1 MEHPE
6 GTVVL
11 LESGT
16 GAVRALVV
24 VDPSAACPRCAAGKG
39 CGAGI
44 LATGRGVRRVE
55 VAVPDGM
62 ELTVGDRV
70 ALSLLPENLLTAAT
84 IAYGIP
90 LGGAVAGAALAVSA
104 LVCSHRRRA
113 CGARVDPCARVP
125 QLSDYARHRNRR
137 RIGHC
142 DGFDHPGPELHDR
155 PAP

>member
-90 LGGAVAGAALAVSA
+90 LAGAVAGAAIGLSLAAGDLGAAGAA
-104 LVCSHRRRA
+104 LVGLTAGILAARRRLGRSA
-113 CGARVDPCARVP
+113 CLRRFVP
-125 QLSDYARHRNRR
+125 VVQGRR
-137 RIGHC
+137 
-142 DGFDHPGPELHDR
+142 
-155 PAP
+155 